1 VSVDELMSL
10 QTRISRACELGQL
23 VSSVSLCCRLIGH
36 TWLHLWCQWHID
48 PRAAENSPYPLKLY
62 LPPKIHRKK
71 VWLSR
76 ISAEFWWR
84 ISRWKNSS

>member
-36 TWLHLWCQWHID
+36 T
-48 PRAAENSPYPLKLY
+48 
-62 LPPKIHRKK
+62 
-71 VWLSR
+71 
-76 ISAEFWWR
+76 
-84 ISRWKNSS
+84 